1 VETDAHVQPVIA
13 SFPNPLGYRRQ
24 TLNTKPKSRRCERSA
39 AAQEPEFEVMDGR
52 ASLAMTQPM
61 DCRASLAMTQPMDCR
76 ASLAATAR
84 LRFTL
89 GNCRHNE
96 GY

>member
-1 VETDAHVQPVIA
+1 VKTDAHVQPVIA

-52 ASLAMTQPM
+52 ASLAVTKTFSQWDGFEPVVQGL
-61 DCRASLAMTQPMDCR
+61 CVVSEWIRKLATEKGFK
-76 ASLAATAR
+76 T
-84 LRFTL
+84 
-89 GNCRHNE
+89 
-96 GY
+96 